1 LFLLDVSGLIFQ
13 EWDPSTDTITS
24 QTPSTMIVN
33 SSEMCTTDFDLREE
47 IPLQL
52 EVVSRGDRCTR
63 GVVLKQIQVMGTR
76 RYVLSVDNNNEFR
89 SRFE

>member
-1 LFLLDVSGLIFQ
+1 MFLLDVSGLIFQ

-24 QTPSTMIVN
+24 QIPSSMIVN

-63 GVVLKQIQVMGTR
+63 GVVLKQIQVIGTR
-76 RYVLSVDNNNEFR
+76 RYVISVDNNNEF
-89 SRFE
+89 